1 MKLHQTRPLN
11 LHARSLLLLAACL
24 VSLASG
30 SLGASA
36 FPKRPFVLLN
46 EDELAALRSDLAKT
60 GWKASLYR
68 ADRGF
73 TVMGSGR
80 GVRANAD
87 LWLKRPIEIPTR
99 GGHFHQFFC
108 VDGDRLELPKDQRF
122 VPGPYRCPK
131 CGKQYSG
138 VKFALALRRVVHGW
152 LAQAAL
158 DLALVGA
165 IEHKP
170 EYAAKAAEILSA
182 YAAAYPGPHTDAL
195 TGGMI
200 YQSLDEAM
208 WVVPLAQAY
217 DLIYSDL
224 SSGQRV
230 KIEADRKSVV

>member
-1 MKLHQTRPLN
+1 MPPGSEMRRAAFCFQGGVWTDTLRSARMKLHQTRPLN

-131 CGKQYSG
+131 CGKEYSG
-138 VKFALALRRVVHGW
+138 EKYEGALRRVAHGW

-158 DLALVGA
+158 YPGLGA
-165 IEHKP
+165 AVE
-170 EYAAKAAEILSA
+170 AQNQDAAE
-182 YAAAYPGPHTDAL
+182 
-195 TGGMI
+195 
-200 YQSLDEAM
+200 
-208 WVVPLAQAY
+208 
-217 DLIYSDL
+217 
-224 SSGQRV
+224 R
-230 KIEADRKSVV
+230 

>member
-1 MKLHQTRPLN
+1 MNLN
-11 LHARSLLLLAACL
+11 RLLFLGAASLLFCSACL
-24 VSLASG
+24 NGVASEP
-30 SLGASA
+30 LGATA
-36 FPKRPFVLLN
+36 FPKRPFVLVN
-46 EDELAALRSDLAKT
+46 ESELAALRSDLAKP
-60 GWKASLYR
+60 GWKASLYH

-87 LWLKRPIEIPTR
+87 LWLKRPIEIPAR
-99 GGHFHQFFC
+99 GGHFHLFFC

-122 VPGPYRCPK
+122 VSGPYRCPK

-138 VKFALALRRVVHGW
+138 EKFEAALRRVVHGW

-182 YAAAYPGPHTDAL
+182 YAAAYSGPHTNTL

-208 WVVPLAQAY
+208 WVIPLAQAY

-224 SSGQRV
+224 SP
-230 KIEADRKSVV
+230 A